1 MKQFP
6 SIPRLANAPDR
17 LFETGHV
24 WLLEKVDGANVRF
37 QLQESGL
44 IVVGDRSRVYDDPD
58 AIPTPYRHA
67 VRHIRENL
75 DRQALRRAVDDP
87 TEIVFFGEAMHHH
100 TTEYDWQRTPSF
112 LGFDV
117 WSASKQ
123 QFYPFDAVERIFE
136 RLGLTPVNAFEKE
149 RRVRHFDPEA
159 YPIPQ
164 SAWYDGPAEGVV
176 VRNKRGDQAKLLHP
190 DFEEVDDT
198 VAVDATAEELA
209 AKYATRRRFEKLTNK
224 LDDREKPVTFDELYE
239 RTLDDIVREEH
250 KQLHHSERDIDLQL
264 FRSTIAGRTRSFLDD
279 GRSDADC

>member
-17 LFETGHV
+17 LFETGHI

-100 TTEYDWQRTPSF
+100 TIEYDWQRTPSF

-117 WSASKQ
+117 WSTSKQ

-136 RLGLTPVNAFEKE
+136 RLGLTPWLPRAM
-149 RRVRHFDPEA
+149 A
-159 YPIPQ
+159 
-164 SAWYDGPAEGVV
+164 AGALLAAGGGVV
-176 VRNKRGDQAKLLHP
+176 VTGSVVGGAVADSPGGGFTVGQTGATVLWLTTAAALLLRGLRGSS
-190 DFEEVDDT
+190 
-198 VAVDATAEELA
+198 VAVPAGLTITGLA
-209 AKYATRRRFEKLTNK
+209 LIKLVFFDLAFLDGVPRVLSFIVGGLIVLGTGAGYARAL
-224 LDDREKPVTFDELYE
+224 E
-239 RTLDDIVREEH
+239 RSREEPV
-250 KQLHHSERDIDLQL
+250 DN
-264 FRSTIAGRTRSFLDD
+264 STPDD
-279 GRSDADC
+279 APRPTV